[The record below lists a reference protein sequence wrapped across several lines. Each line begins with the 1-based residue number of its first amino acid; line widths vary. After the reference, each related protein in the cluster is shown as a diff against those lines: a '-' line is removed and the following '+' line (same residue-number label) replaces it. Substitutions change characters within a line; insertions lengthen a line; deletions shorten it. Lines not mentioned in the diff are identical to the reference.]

1 MISSATKCHL
11 EKWRCYCHDRRQ
23 FSFNN
28 NRKNSNKHWVTCF
41 SANLKHHE
49 AVDYQM
55 DVYDEFERSDS
66 VNMSIAVHKVVKRYV
81 SMVEFI
87 FWYVYVSFCFK
98 THVQLSHWSHST
110 QNHPVM
116 SCENFSFKTHVQ
128 LWHWSHS
135 TQIHPVMCETSASR
149 LICNFGIRVIPCKI
163 IQWYTKTSSAPR
175 LLEHPENV

>member
-66 VNMSIAVHKVVKRYV
+66 VNMSIAVHKVVMRYV

-87 FWYVYVSFCFK
+87 FDMC
-98 THVQLSHWSHST
+98 
-110 QNHPVM
+110 M
-116 SCENFSFKTHVQ
+116 SA
-128 LWHWSHS
+128 
-135 TQIHPVMCETSASR
+135 SASR
-149 LICNFGIRVIPCKI
+149 LMYNSLIGVIPCKFI
-163 IQWYTKTSSAPR
+163 
-175 LLEHPENV
+175 L